1 MMQEIIYGELEKLG
15 QVVSVEEEEYVKQRQ
30 RFL

>member
-1 MMQEIIYGELEKLG
+1 MMQEIIYGELERLG
-15 QVVSVEEEEYVKQRQ
+15 QVVSVGEEEYVKQRQ